1 MYVNDPGRSVRM
13 VMAEELEH
21 PTRFDPPLPDSTALD
36 AAITSVAAHG
46 MLNSVGV
53 AKATIST
60 IRLHWDRLDEETV
73 LRLLLR
79 AEAQLTFLGDTLG
92 DLVRGIPTEARE
104 LLDTLPDTRLR
115 ANPQAEDPSADT

>member
-1 MYVNDPGRSVRM
+1 MYVNRPRRSVHR

-21 PTRFDPPLPDSTALD
+21 PKTLD
-36 AAITSVAAHG
+36 ATLTSVAAHG

-60 IRLHWDRLDEETV
+60 IRLHWNRLDEETV
-73 LRLLLR
+73 LRLLVR

-92 DLVRGIPTEARE
+92 DLVRGIPSEARQ
-104 LLDTLPDTRLR
+104 LLDTLPDTRLQ
-115 ANPQAEDPSADT
+115 ANPQEGEPPADH